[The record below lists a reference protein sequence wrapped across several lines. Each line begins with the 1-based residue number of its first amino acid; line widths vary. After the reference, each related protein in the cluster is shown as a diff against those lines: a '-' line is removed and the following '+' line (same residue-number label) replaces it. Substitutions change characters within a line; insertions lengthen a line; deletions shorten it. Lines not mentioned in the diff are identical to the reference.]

1 MRVKCIKS
9 YQDLELNKLVKVGE
23 EFEVSEIRGKSLT
36 SVNNKSGSI
45 LCEEVT
51 TPTTEKVA
59 EAAPKKSRKKKEA

>member
-1 MRVKCIKS
+1 MRVKCIKA
-9 YQDLELNKLVKVGE
+9 YQDLQLKRLVNVGE
-23 EFEVSEIRGKSLT
+23 EFEVSDSRGKELT
-36 SVNNKSGSI
+36 TVNNKSGRI